1 MICYRIVNI
10 KNTKGQTMEKS
21 GILKKYVLPQI
32 FYGIVLV
39 ASFAIVSTVL
49 SKIPY
54 IQNLGISPLIIGII
68 LGIVYGNTLG
78 VYLPQKY
85 SIGIIFS
92 TKKLLKIAIVF
103 YGFRIT
109 YQSIFELGLS
119 GFVAGVLIVTMTFTL
134 GYFIGV
140 KLLKLDTDTTI
151 LIAAGSSICGAAAV
165 LATESVLKSEA
176 YKTAIAVSSV
186 VVFGS
191 TLMFLYP
198 FLYKIGFIYLD
209 ESEIGIYI
217 GATLHE
223 VANVVA
229 AGNAISQDVSND
241 AVIVKMIRVMM
252 LAPFLIILALFLK
265 NKTSSVTN
273 KTPLFIP
280 WFALCFILVA
290 GFNSLDLLPSTF
302 VYAINEVDTFIL
314 TMSMCA
320 LGMETSF
327 SKFKN
332 VGLKPFYLSSILFLW
347 LIFGGYYI
355 TKFSISIY

>member
-1 MICYRIVNI
+1 MH
-10 KNTKGQTMEKS
+10 KS
-21 GILKKYVLPQI
+21 GILNKYVLAEI
-32 FYGIVLV
+32 FYGIILV
-39 ASFAIVSTVL
+39 FAFAIVSTVL

-78 VYLPQKY
+78 VSLPSKY
-85 SIGIIFS
+85 STGIVFS
-92 TKKLLKIAIVF
+92 TKKLLRIAIVF

-109 YQSIFELGLS
+109 YQSIFELGIS
-119 GFVAGVLIVTMTFTL
+119 GVVAAFLIVTLTFTL

-140 KLLKLDTDTTI
+140 KLLKLDRDTTV

-176 YKTAIAVSSV
+176 HKTAIAVSSV

-191 TLMFLYP
+191 VLMFLYP
-198 FLYKIGFIYLD
+198 FLYKIGFISLD
-209 ESEIGIYI
+209 ESSIGIYL

-229 AGNAISQDVSND
+229 SGNAISQDVSND

-252 LAPFLIILALFLK
+252 LAPFLILLALFIK
-265 NKTSSVTN
+265 NKTNKVKN
-273 KTPLFIP
+273 KTPLLIP
-280 WFALCFILVA
+280 WFALGFIFVS
-290 GFNSLDLLPSTF
+290 GFNSLDLLPSSI
-302 VYAINEVDTFIL
+302 VYGINEADTFIL

-327 SKFKN
+327 KKFKN
-332 VGLKPFYLSSILFLW
+332 VGLKHFIFQVFYFFGLLLGVIILQSFL
-347 LIFGGYYI
+347 LVFNRRRIL
-355 TKFSISIY
+355 